1 MFRFRKRRSLRSAR
15 GALLVAILAT
25 CATPVRSDC
34 LRAVFFDLGETLVTA
49 AGGGMF
55 TLRPGAQEAVDL
67 LQARGLEIG
76 IITNV
81 PPGWTR
87 ADLEAILLQPEFLDE
102 FDVLTL
108 SSQAPASKPNPAIYT
123 FAHAALPTPVAIT
136 ACGFVGETIGEIA
149 NTQIAPT
156 LGARSV
162 GMIGVHL
169 SSTAP
174 SPLADFTLAPDALPA
189 ILAVVDTT
197 CAILRDGFESGDTS
211 AWDSCSG
218 CG

>member
-1 MFRFRKRRSLRSAR
+1 MIRSRTGFNRRAVRE
-15 GALLVAILAT
+15 ALLVASLAT
-25 CATPVRSDC
+25 CATPASADC

-55 TLRPGAQEAVDL
+55 TLKPGAQETVDL

-81 PPGWTR
+81 PAGWTR

-123 FAHAALPTPVAIT
+123 FSHAALPTPVPIT
-136 ACGFVGETIGEIA
+136 ACAFVGETLGEIA
-149 NTQIAPT
+149 NAQVSPT

-162 GMIGVHL
+162 GMIGIHL
-169 SSTAP
+169 SSAAP
-174 SPLADFTLAPDALPA
+174 SPLADFTVAPDALPA

-197 CAILRDGFESGDTS
+197 CALLRDGFESGDAS

-218 CG
+218 CS